1 MKKTLSFF
9 AVLFLAAGLFAQ
21 SLENNEY
28 YRKSVELANLSQE
41 AMEASDY
48 DAAAEYAIES
58 QKYAALSRQYIDE
71 ALAALQSRAAQQSRP
86 EVQPRK
92 DIQTHS
98 DLAAEYEV
106 KLNSAKRDCLW
117 RIAGFDFIYK
127 DPAEWKRIYEYNKDT
142 FRFPDNPD
150 FIYPGQVLR
159 IPPVDGEARSGRR

>member
-1 MKKTLSFF
+1 MKKALSFF

-28 YRKSVELANLSQE
+28 YRKSVELANLSQA

-71 ALAALQSRAAQQSRP
+71 ALAALKSRP
-86 EVQPRK
+86 VPQSPTNVQPPR
-92 DIQTHS
+92 TG
-98 DLAAEYEV
+98 LAAEYEV
-106 KLNSAKRDCLW
+106 KLNPSERDCLW

-127 DPAEWKRIYEYNKDT
+127 SPAEWKRIYEYNKDT

-150 FIYPGQVLR
+150 FIYPGQILR
-159 IPPVDGEARSGRR
+159 IPSDDGEARSGRR